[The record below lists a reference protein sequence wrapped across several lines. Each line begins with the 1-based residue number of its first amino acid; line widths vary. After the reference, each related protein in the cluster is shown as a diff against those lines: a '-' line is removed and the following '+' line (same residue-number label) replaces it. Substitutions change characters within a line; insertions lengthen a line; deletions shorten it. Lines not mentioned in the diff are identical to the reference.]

1 MKITLDKVDG
11 KFEVKMV
18 GTSAEVNVIIEALEN
33 SVSDNA
39 KISSA
44 TTFLRKKLTEQTRR

>member
-1 MKITLDKVDG
+1 MKITLEKVDG

-18 GTSAEVNVIIEALEN
+18 GTAAEVNVIVEALEN
-33 SVSDNA
+33 SLSDNQ

-44 TTFLRKKLTEQTRR
+44 TTFLRKKLTEQNRR